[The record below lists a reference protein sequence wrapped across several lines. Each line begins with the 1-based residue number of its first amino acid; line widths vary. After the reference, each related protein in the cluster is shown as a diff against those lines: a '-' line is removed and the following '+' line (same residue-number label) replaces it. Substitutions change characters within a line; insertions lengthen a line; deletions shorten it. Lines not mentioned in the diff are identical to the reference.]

1 RVVRAGVPASRLHRM
16 APTPLAELAW
26 QVHSL
31 LAEDRT
37 RARFLDQ
44 CLEYLRLRP
53 EHPDRPPPLP
63 FDTDDNI
70 EPPDKPPLMLC
81 ERYAIL
87 AALHK
92 VYCHQEAPVD
102 PAPWPEGASGE
113 EPGAQD
119 YMAWVT
125 LVYRARILGERHL
138 PNLQACLAAVRK
150 DLEVVLAEA

>member
-1 RVVRAGVPASRLHRM
+1 MRSAGRPADHRPSLPGPPGTQPRRVVRAGVPASRLHRM

-81 ERYAIL
+81 ERYA
-87 AALHK
+87 
-92 VYCHQEAPVD
+92 
-102 PAPWPEGASGE
+102 
-113 EPGAQD
+113 
-119 YMAWVT
+119 
-125 LVYRARILGERHL
+125 
-138 PNLQACLAAVRK
+138 
-150 DLEVVLAEA
+150 